1 MFLREIPSKGNI
13 YYSLVHNV
21 REKGRFVQRTIHY
34 FGRLTDEQ
42 VENIRKW
49 IRAFPKSGEKFVPI
63 NNWQDVKKLAS
74 FLHGETALCHNFWR
88 SSGFQDI
95 FFYQNVFNLLYA
107 RTPQLFINIYSQ
119 SYSNPDFLNAAR
131 IIQIK
136 APQINSLKDFL
147 TAYDYMNPNSE
158 DPDFARAIEEKGVF
172 LA

>member
-1 MFLREIPSKGNI
+1 M
-13 YYSLVHNV
+13 
-21 REKGRFVQRTIHY
+21 
-34 FGRLTDEQ
+34 
-42 VENIRKW
+42 
-49 IRAFPKSGEKFVPI
+49 
-63 NNWQDVKKLAS
+63 
-74 FLHGETALCHNFWR
+74 
-88 SSGFQDI
+88 
-95 FFYQNVFNLLYA
+95 FNLLYA
-107 RTPQLFINIYSQ
+107 RAPQLFINIYSQ